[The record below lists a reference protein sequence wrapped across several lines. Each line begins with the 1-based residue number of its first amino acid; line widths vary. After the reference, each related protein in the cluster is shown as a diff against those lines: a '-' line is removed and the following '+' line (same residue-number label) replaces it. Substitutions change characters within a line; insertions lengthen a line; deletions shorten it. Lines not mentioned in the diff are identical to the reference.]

1 MVIVYRDN
9 QFEKCLEQL
18 KRAGGTGTQAARRT
32 EALIEELA
40 QSDGRTAPETCRL
53 TRHGEARIRKC
64 RKYDLGDGYRLVC
77 IRRGHHLVLLYA
89 GSHDDC
95 DRWLE
100 RNRGL
105 RPVIDPGLRP
115 IPPVERPASPLPP
128 WAAAEGPD
136 DPEEDYERL
145 ITARITKQDLK
156 KLFEGLWDK

>member
-9 QFEKCLEQL
+9 QFEKCLDYL
-18 KRAGGTGTQAARRT
+18 KRAGGTGLLAARRA
-32 EALIEELA
+32 EALIGELA
-40 QSDGRTAPETCRL
+40 HTDGRSAPETCRL
-53 TRHGEARIRKC
+53 TRNGEARIRKC

-105 RPVIDPGLRP
+105 RPVIAPEHLSVTR
-115 IPPVERPASPLPP
+115 IERPGIPAPASV
-128 WAAAEGPD
+128 AKGE
-136 DPEEDYERL
+136 PEEDYEL
-145 ITARITKQDLK
+145 LTAEKITKGDLRE
-156 KLFEGLWDK
+156 LFRGFWEK